1 MPMQVLQGDAARAA
15 LTRSFGEIPV
25 PESVLARIEATFG
38 EPLTPEEVVARIL
51 ADVRARGDEALLDWT
66 EKLDGA
72 RPEALEVTREEIE
85 AAQVDPALHDAIRLA
100 AARVRAFYEQQ
111 PAHGFLDH
119 GPDGALG
126 QLVRPLS
133 RVGVYVPGGLAP
145 LISTLIHTVVPAQVA
160 GVPEIIVTTPPGRD
174 SRVNPAILVAAREV
188 GVNRIF
194 RVGGAQAI
202 GALAYGTASVPAV
215 DKIAGPGNLFVVIA
229 KRMVYGAAG
238 IESLPGP
245 TETLVVADDSA
256 DPRFVAA
263 DLLAQAEHLGAE
275 PVLVSTSRDLL
286 VEVQNKLNGQLEAL
300 PEPNRS
306 WARDS
311 VLSRMKVVLAA
322 DLAEALDLANLYAP
336 EHLCLLTRDPW
347 SLLGQVRR
355 AGGVFVGE
363 ASMEALGDYVAG
375 PSHVMPTGGT
385 ARFMSP
391 VNVRDFQNIIS
402 VVGVNEA
409 ALRRIGPPAA
419 RLARAEGLEAHARAI
434 ESRLTPE
441 VPEAHPEATLKVLE
455 EAALDKDGGQ
465 GLEQV
470 ERVRTTPPVDQ
481 PLSTQTP
488 PSKTRRRDDP

>member
-1 MPMQVLQGDAARAA
+1 MQVLQGAEARAA
-15 LTRSFGEIPV
+15 LTRSFSQIPV
-25 PESVLARIEATFG
+25 PGAVLSRIEQTFG
-38 EPLTPEEVVARIL
+38 ERLTPEQVVERIL
-51 ADVRARGDEALLDWT
+51 TDVRGRGDDALRDWT
-66 EKLDGA
+66 EKLDGS
-72 RPEALEVTREEIE
+72 RPAEIE
-85 AAQVDPALHDAIRLA
+85 VSAAELHAAQVGPDLHAAIRLA
-100 AARVRAFYEQQ
+100 AERVRAFYLQQ
-111 PAHGFLDH
+111 PAHGFLEH

-126 QLVRPLS
+126 QLVRPLG

-145 LISTLIHTVVPAQVA
+145 LISTLIHTAVPAQVA
-160 GVPEIIVTTPPGRD
+160 GVPDIVVTTPPGRD
-174 SRVNPAILVAAREV
+174 GNVHPAILVAARELGISRV
-188 GVNRIF
+188 F

-202 GALAYGTASVPAV
+202 GALAYGTGSIPAV

-229 KRMVYGAAG
+229 KRMVYGQTG

-256 DPRFVAA
+256 DPRHVAA
-263 DLLAQAEHLGAE
+263 DLLAQAEHNGAE
-275 PVLVSTSRDLL
+275 PVLVSVSRELL
-286 VEVQNKLNGQLEAL
+286 LRVQTELNEQLENL

-311 VLSRMKVVLAA
+311 VDARMKVVLAG
-322 DLAEALDLANLYAP
+322 DLSEALELANLYAP

-402 VVGVNEA
+402 VVGINA
-409 ALRRIGPPAA
+409 DTLRRIGPAA
-419 RLARAEGLEAHARAI
+419 AVLARAEGLEAHARAV
-434 ESRLTPE
+434 ESRL
-441 VPEAHPEATLKVLE
+441 
-455 EAALDKDGGQ
+455 
-465 GLEQV
+465 
-470 ERVRTTPPVDQ
+470 
-481 PLSTQTP
+481 S
-488 PSKTRRRDDP
+488 

>member
-1 MPMQVLQGDAARAA
+1 MQVLQGAEARAA
-15 LTRSFGEIPV
+15 LTRTFSQIPV
-25 PESVLARIEATFG
+25 PDAVLSRIEQTFG
-38 EPLTPEEVVARIL
+38 ERLTPEQVVERIL
-51 ADVRARGDEALLDWT
+51 LDVRARGDDALRDWT
-66 EKLDGA
+66 ERLDGP
-72 RPEALEVTREEIE
+72 RPAELEVSAAELE
-85 AAQVDPALHDAIRLA
+85 AAQVAPELHAAIRLA
-100 AARVRAFYEQQ
+100 AERVRAFYAQQ
-111 PAHGFLDH
+111 PAHGFLEH

-126 QLVRPLS
+126 QLVRPLG

-145 LISTLIHTVVPAQVA
+145 LISTLIHTAVPAQVA
-160 GVPEIIVTTPPGRD
+160 GVQDIVVTTPPGRD
-174 SRVNPAILVAAREV
+174 GQVHPAILVAARELGISRV
-188 GVNRIF
+188 F

-202 GALAYGTASVPAV
+202 AALAYGTASVPAV

-229 KRMVYGAAG
+229 KRMVYGQTG

-263 DLLAQAEHLGAE
+263 DLLAQAEHNGAE
-275 PVLVSTSRDLL
+275 PVLVSTSREVLL
-286 VEVQNKLNGQLEAL
+286 RVQTELAEQLENL

-311 VLSRMKVVLAA
+311 VQARMKVVLA
-322 DLAEALDLANLYAP
+322 DSLAEALDLANLYAP

-402 VVGVNEA
+402 VVGVSGET
-409 ALRRIGPPAA
+409 LRRIGPAA
-419 RLARAEGLEAHARAI
+419 AVLARAEGLEAHARAV
-434 ESRLTPE
+434 ESRL
-441 VPEAHPEATLKVLE
+441 
-455 EAALDKDGGQ
+455 
-465 GLEQV
+465 
-470 ERVRTTPPVDQ
+470 
-481 PLSTQTP
+481 S
-488 PSKTRRRDDP
+488 

>member
-1 MPMQVLQGDAARAA
+1 MQVLQGDAARAA
-15 LTRSFGEIPV
+15 LTRTFAEIPV

-38 EPLTPEEVVARIL
+38 ERLMPEEVVSRIL
-51 ADVRARGDEALLDWT
+51 ADVRARGDEALRDWT
-66 EKLDGA
+66 ERLDGT
-72 RPEALEVTREEIE
+72 RPDALEVPREEIE
-85 AAQVDPALHDAIRLA
+85 AATVTQGLHAAIRLA
-100 AARVRAFYEQQ
+100 VERVRAFHERQ
-111 PAHGFLDH
+111 PAHGFLH
-119 GPDGALG
+119 EGPDGTLG
-126 QLVRPLS
+126 QLVRPLG

-145 LISTLIHTVVPAQVA
+145 LVSTLIHTVIPARVA
-160 GVPEIIVTTPPGRD
+160 GVPEIVVATPPGRD
-174 SRVNPAILVAAREV
+174 GTVNPAILVAAREV
-188 GVNRIF
+188 GVGRVF

-202 GALAYGTASVPAV
+202 AALAYGTASVPAV

-229 KRMVYGAAG
+229 KRQVYGVTG

-286 VEVQNKLNGQLEAL
+286 LEVQAELGVALEAL
-300 PEPNRS
+300 PEPNRG

-311 VLSRMKVVLAA
+311 VEARMKVVLAA

-347 SLLGQVRR
+347 SLLDGVRR
-355 AGGVFVGE
+355 AGGVFLGE

-402 VVGVNEA
+402 VVGVNDS

-419 RLARAEGLEAHARAI
+419 TLARAEGLEAHARAI
-434 ESRLTPE
+434 ESRLTPD
-441 VPEAHPEATLKVLE
+441 PEDPKPRPEATL
-455 EAALDKDGGQ
+455 AALEGTLREEG
-465 GLEQV
+465 
-470 ERVRTTPPVDQ
+470 
-481 PLSTQTP
+481 
-488 PSKTRRRDDP
+488 